1 MEVSRSMSEKG
12 KEVGMEAIV
21 TVSRIQYEQKYVVT
35 ISAKKI
41 KGMLMFCVKI
51 FQNNKHQ
58 SDTRLPEIRIFKM
71 VHRNSSYKDTV
82 HPCDEL
88 SEKRK

>member
-51 FQNNKHQ
+51 F
-58 SDTRLPEIRIFKM
+58 L
-71 VHRNSSYKDTV
+71 
-82 HPCDEL
+82 
-88 SEKRK
+88 